1 MESKKILIVD
11 DDANIRTLLS
21 VNLTAGGYAI
31 ETAVDGKDAMEKIIR
46 DPPWL
51 IVLDVMM
58 PEVDGWEVCKFVK
71 DDPDLEKVKILMLTA
86 RDTQRD
92 KLIGQKVLKADE
104 YLTKPFDI
112 DVLIAKIGELK
123 ETRKNGRS

>member
-21 VNLTAGGYAI
+21 VNLTANGYAI
-31 ETAVDGKDAMEKIIR
+31 ETAVDGKDAMEKISKA
-46 DPPWL
+46 PPWL
-51 IVLDVMM
+51 IILDVMM
-58 PEVDGWEVCKFVK
+58 PEVDGWEVCKYVK

-104 YLTKPFDI
+104 YVTKPFDI
-112 DVLIAKIGELK
+112 DVLLSKISTFK
-123 ETRKNGRS
+123 ET

>member
-21 VNLTAGGYAI
+21 INLTANGYAI
-31 ETAVDGKDAMEKIIR
+31 ETAVDGKDAMEKISK

-51 IVLDVMM
+51 IILDVMM
-58 PEVDGWEVCKFVK
+58 PEVDGWEVCKYVK
-71 DDPDLEKVKILMLTA
+71 DDPDLEEIGIIMLTA

-104 YLTKPFDI
+104 YVTKPFDI
-112 DVLIAKIGELK
+112 DMLLSKISTFK
-123 ETRKNGRS
+123 ET

>member
-21 VNLTAGGYAI
+21 VNLAANGYAI
-31 ETAVDGKDAMEKIIR
+31 ETAVDGKDAMEKISK
-46 DPPWL
+46 DPPWM
-51 IVLDVMM
+51 IILDVMM
-58 PEVDGWEVCKFVK
+58 PEIDGWEVCKYVK
-71 DDPDLEKVKILMLTA
+71 DDPDLENVKIIILTA

-112 DVLIAKIGELK
+112 DVLLSKISALK
-123 ETRKNGRS
+123 ET

>member
-21 VNLTAGGYAI
+21 INLTANGYAI

-58 PEVDGWEVCKFVK
+58 PEVDGWEVCKYVK
-71 DDPDLEKVKILMLTA
+71 DDPDLENVKILMLTA

-92 KLIGQKVLKADE
+92 RLIGQKVLKADE

-112 DVLIAKIGELK
+112 DVLIAKIGALK
-123 ETRKNGRS
+123 ET

>member
-21 VNLTAGGYAI
+21 VNLAANGYAI
-31 ETAVDGKDAMEKIIR
+31 ETAVDGKDAMEKISK
-46 DPPWL
+46 DPPWM
-51 IVLDVMM
+51 IILDVMM
-58 PEVDGWEVCKFVK
+58 PEIDGWEVCKYVK
-71 DDPDLEKVKILMLTA
+71 DDPDLENIKILMLTA

-112 DVLIAKIGELK
+112 DVLLSKISALK
-123 ETRKNGRS
+123 ET

>member
-1 MESKKILIVD
+1 MESNKILIVD

-21 VNLTAGGYAI
+21 VNLTANGYAI
-31 ETAVDGKDAMEKIIR
+31 ETAVDGKDALEKITR

-51 IVLDVMM
+51 IILDVMM
-58 PEVDGWEVCKFVK
+58 PEVDGWEVCKYVK
-71 DDPDLEKVKILMLTA
+71 DDPDLENVKILMLTA

-92 KLIGQKVLKADE
+92 RLIGQKVLKADE

-112 DVLIAKIGELK
+112 DVLIAKIGALK
-123 ETRKNGRS
+123 ET

>member
-21 VNLTAGGYAI
+21 VNLTASGYAI

-58 PEVDGWEVCKFVK
+58 PEVDGWEVCKYVK

-92 KLIGQKVLKADE
+92 RLIGQKVLKADE

-112 DVLIAKIGELK
+112 DVLISKIGALK
-123 ETRKNGRS
+123 ET